1 MKFIDLHCDT
11 LMHTVGREEPLSLL
25 RNDQTSIDFERME
38 EGGALAQFFAVFLP
52 TEEMFLENVGEVIDD
67 DLYINTL
74 VDTLKREIGENS
86 TMISLAH
93 NHHDIIQNEKKGR
106 MSAILTIED
115 GRSVQGSL
123 EKLRS
128 YYDIGIRLISL
139 TWNFENCF
147 GYPNS
152 DDRNIMEK
160 GLKEFGREA
169 VEYMNQLGMIV
180 DVSHLSD
187 GGFAD
192 VAKISKKPFVA
203 SHSNSREISPH
214 KRNLTDQMIRVLG
227 EKGGVA
233 GINFAPHFLQPDT
246 TTDRST
252 VQLMVRHLNH
262 MKNVGGEDVVA
273 LGSDFDGIGGE
284 LEVDSIHK
292 MPMIFDALEKAGWT
306 TGQIEKLAY
315 KNTLRVIKESMK

>member
-1 MKFIDLHCDT
+1 M
-11 LMHTVGREEPLSLL
+11 
-25 RNDQTSIDFERME
+25 
-38 EGGALAQFFAVFLP
+38 
-52 TEEMFLENVGEVIDD
+52 DD

-74 VDTLKREIGENS
+74 VDTLKREIGNNGDL
-86 TMISLAH
+86 IALAYTH
-93 NHHDIIQNEKKGR
+93 EDVLKNEREGR

-123 EKLRS
+123 DKLRS
-128 YYDIGIRLISL
+128 YYEMGIRLISL

-187 GGFAD
+187 GGFFD

-203 SHSNSREISPH
+203 SHSNSRDISPH
-214 KRNLTDQMIRVLG
+214 KRNLTDQMIRILG

-246 TTDRST
+246 STDRST
-252 VQLMVRHLNH
+252 IELMVRHLNH
-262 MKNVGGEDVVA
+262 MKNIGGEDVVA
-273 LGSDFDGIGGE
+273 LGSDFDGILGD
-284 LEVDSIHK
+284 LEVDSINK
-292 MPMIFDALEKAGWT
+292 VPMIFDALRRDGWS
-306 TGQIEKLAY
+306 TGQIEKFAY
-315 KNTLRVIKESMK
+315 KNTLRVMKEAMK

>member
-11 LMHTVGREEPLSLL
+11 LMHTVGKEEPLSLL
-25 RNDQTSIDFERME
+25 RNNKTSVDFERMKK
-38 EGGALAQFFAVFLP
+38 GGSLAQFFAVFLP
-52 TEEMFLENVGEVIDD
+52 TEEMFLEHYGKVIED
-67 DLYINTL
+67 DLYIETL
-74 VDTLKREIGENS
+74 VSTLKREVEENKDL
-86 TMISLAH
+86 ISLAD
-93 NHHDIIQNEKKGR
+93 NYDDIISNEKKGR

-123 EKLRS
+123 DKLKS
-128 YYDIGIRLISL
+128 YYHMGIRLISL

-160 GLKEFGREA
+160 GLKAFGKGA
-169 VEYMNQLGMIV
+169 VEYMNDLGMIV

-187 GGFAD
+187 GGFYD

-203 SHSNSREISPH
+203 SHSNAREISPH
-214 KRNLTDQMIRVLG
+214 QRNLADDMIKILG
-227 EKGGVA
+227 KQGGVA

-246 TTDRST
+246 TTDKST
-252 VQLMVRHLNH
+252 VELMVRHLDH

-273 LGSDFDGIGGE
+273 LGSDFDGISGE

-292 MPMIFDALEKAGWT
+292 MPMIFSTLQKGGWSES
-306 TGQIEKLAY
+306 QIEKLAY
-315 KNTLRVIKESMK
+315 KNTLRVIRESMK

>member
-11 LMHTVGREEPLSLL
+11 LMHTIGREEPLSLL
-25 RNDQTSIDFERME
+25 KNHQTSIDFERMK
-38 EGGALAQFFAVFLP
+38 EGGSMAQFFAVFLP
-52 TEEMFLENVGEVIDD
+52 TEEMFLENIGEVMDD

-74 VDTLKREIGENS
+74 VDTLKREIGNNGDL
-86 TMISLAH
+86 IALAH
-93 NHHDIIQNEKKGR
+93 NHEEILKNEKEGR

-115 GRSVQGSL
+115 GRSVHGSL
-123 EKLRS
+123 DKLRL

-160 GLKEFGREA
+160 GLKEFGGEA

-187 GGFAD
+187 GGFFD

-203 SHSNSREISPH
+203 SHSNVRAISPH
-214 KRNLTDQMIRVLG
+214 KRNLTDQMIRILG

-246 TTDRST
+246 STDRST
-252 VQLMVRHLNH
+252 IELMVRHLNH
-262 MKNVGGEDVVA
+262 MKNIGGEDVVA
-273 LGSDFDGIGGE
+273 LGSDFDGILGD
-284 LEVDSIHK
+284 LEVDSINK
-292 MPMIFDALEKAGWT
+292 VPMIFDALRRDGWS
-306 TGQIEKLAY
+306 TGQIEKFAY
-315 KNTLRVIKESMK
+315 KNTLRVMKEAMK

>member
-25 RNDQTSIDFERME
+25 KNHQTSIDFERMK
-38 EGGALAQFFAVFLP
+38 EGGSLAQFFAVFLP
-52 TEEMFLENVGEVIDD
+52 TEEMFLENIGEVIDD

-74 VDTLKREIGENS
+74 VDTLKREVGENS
-86 TMISLAH
+86 TMIALAH
-93 NHHDIIQNEKKGR
+93 NHEEILKNEKEGR

-115 GRSVQGSL
+115 GRSVHGSL
-123 EKLRS
+123 DKLRL

-160 GLKEFGREA
+160 GLKEFGGEA

-187 GGFAD
+187 GGFFD

-203 SHSNSREISPH
+203 SHSNVRAISPH
-214 KRNLTDQMIRVLG
+214 KRNLTDQMIRILG

-246 TTDRST
+246 STDRST
-252 VQLMVRHLNH
+252 IELMVRHLNH

-273 LGSDFDGIGGE
+273 LGSDFDGILGD
-284 LEVDSIHK
+284 LEVDSINK
-292 MPMIFDALEKAGWT
+292 VPMIFDALRRDGWSQ
-306 TGQIEKLAY
+306 GQIEKLAY
-315 KNTLRVIKESMK
+315 KNTLRVIKEAMK

>member
-25 RNDQTSIDFERME
+25 KNHQTSIDFERMK
-38 EGGALAQFFAVFLP
+38 EGGSLAQFFAVFLP
-52 TEEMFLENVGEVIDD
+52 TEEMFLENVGEVMDD

-74 VDTLKREIGENS
+74 VDTLKREIGNNGDL
-86 TMISLAH
+86 IALAYTH
-93 NHHDIIQNEKKGR
+93 EDVLKNEREGR

-115 GRSVQGSL
+115 GRSVHGSL
-123 EKLRS
+123 DKLRS
-128 YYDIGIRLISL
+128 YYEMGIRLISL

-152 DDRNIMEK
+152 DDRNIMEM
-160 GLKEFGREA
+160 GLKAFGREA

-187 GGFAD
+187 GGFFD

-203 SHSNSREISPH
+203 SHSNSRDISPH
-214 KRNLTDQMIRVLG
+214 KRNLTDQMIRILG

-246 TTDRST
+246 STDRST
-252 VQLMVRHLNH
+252 IELMVRHLNH
-262 MKNVGGEDVVA
+262 MKNIGGEDVVA
-273 LGSDFDGIGGE
+273 LGSDFDGILGD
-284 LEVDSIHK
+284 LEVDSINK
-292 MPMIFDALEKAGWT
+292 VPMIFDALRRDGWS
-306 TGQIEKLAY
+306 TGQIEKFAY
-315 KNTLRVIKESMK
+315 KNTLRVMKEAMK

>member
-25 RNDQTSIDFERME
+25 KNHQTSIDFERMK
-38 EGGALAQFFAVFLP
+38 EGGSLAQFFAVFLP
-52 TEEMFLENVGEVIDD
+52 TEEMFLENIGEVMDD

-74 VDTLKREIGENS
+74 VDTLKREIGNNGDL
-86 TMISLAH
+86 IALAYTH
-93 NHHDIIQNEKKGR
+93 EDVLKNEREGR

-123 EKLRS
+123 DKLRS
-128 YYDIGIRLISL
+128 YYEMGIRLISL

-152 DDRNIMEK
+152 DDRNIMEM
-160 GLKEFGREA
+160 GLKAFGREA

-187 GGFAD
+187 GGFYD
-192 VAKISKKPFVA
+192 VAKISKKSFVA
-203 SHSNSREISPH
+203 SHSNARAISPH

-246 TTDRST
+246 STDRST
-252 VQLMVRHLNH
+252 IELMVRHLNH
-262 MKNVGGEDVVA
+262 MKNIGGEDVVA
-273 LGSDFDGIGGE
+273 LGSDFDGILGD
-284 LEVDSIHK
+284 LEVDSINK
-292 MPMIFDALEKAGWT
+292 VPMIFDALRRDGWS
-306 TGQIEKLAY
+306 TGQIEKFAY
-315 KNTLRVIKESMK
+315 KNTLRVMKEAMK

>member
-25 RNDQTSIDFERME
+25 KNHQTSIDFERMK
-38 EGGALAQFFAVFLP
+38 EGGSMAQFFAVFLP
-52 TEEMFLENVGEVIDD
+52 TEEMFLENIGEVIDD

-74 VDTLKREIGENS
+74 VDTLKREVGENS
-86 TMISLAH
+86 TMIALAH
-93 NHHDIIQNEKKGR
+93 NHEEILKNEKEGR

-115 GRSVQGSL
+115 GRSVHGSL
-123 EKLRS
+123 DKLRL

-160 GLKEFGREA
+160 GLKEFGGEA

-187 GGFAD
+187 GGFFD

-203 SHSNSREISPH
+203 SHSNVRAISPH
-214 KRNLTDQMIRVLG
+214 KRNLTDQMIRILG

-246 TTDRST
+246 STDRST
-252 VQLMVRHLNH
+252 IELMVRHLNH

-273 LGSDFDGIGGE
+273 LGSDFDGILGD
-284 LEVDSIHK
+284 LEVDSINK
-292 MPMIFDALEKAGWT
+292 VPMIFDALRRDGWSQ
-306 TGQIEKLAY
+306 GQIEKLAY
-315 KNTLRVIKESMK
+315 KNTLRVIKEAMK